1 MNGATLR
8 MGDPMTSSG
17 NGIEQHRQH
26 WLSRMQVINW
36 GVFDG
41 YQDIRFT
48 RKGTLLTGSS
58 GAGKSSLLDA
68 LSVAFLSQ
76 RRRNFNAS
84 SDKSSGPAPQSSQRS
99 VDKYI
104 RGMVGDV
111 QNPGERA
118 QKKFLRPDGAAWS
131 AIAVTYSGSNGSV
144 ITGLVLK
151 WLQAGQESNA
161 SSFYAIINDDAD
173 IKNLCDAWAVSGFA
187 KSVFEK
193 AGWQCRRKDE
203 GWYLDTLYGA
213 IGLTGTSSALDLLG
227 KAKSLKSVGG
237 LEDFVREYM
246 LDEPESLK
254 ELSVAL
260 EQIDPLV
267 QARDALSVARK
278 KLERLRN
285 IEDIHQT
292 YVSESAQLSTIHL
305 LERYTVAA
313 WVDQQRLSQIPPEIE
328 RLDGEINRIGVESQA
343 IADRQTILDGRRREV
358 FNTIASINGDLAPL
372 QTALNNARART
383 QEVSAARTR
392 YDEVLW
398 DLEFPPAETSEDFQ
412 SLRAESLTAIGNI
425 TAQLTALQTHIID
438 VLAPTKAAAGDQLRA
453 AAAELKR
460 VEANGL
466 TVPDAEDRMRGEI
479 AQALGLN
486 PDQLPYVCELLDLR
500 PDRARWRK
508 AVEKVLRGTGLALL
522 VPERHHRAALRYVND
537 RNMRGYLRIE
547 KVTADI
553 PVAEAPRNTLAGC
566 LQLTDPRHECARAA
580 AQLVASQGDYVLV
593 DSPDEFPNHRR
604 AVTDEGLRKE
614 SERRS
619 VKDDRREFR
628 PSEYIFQGNIAEKI
642 AALREELAEAQ
653 ERYKQTEGELA
664 EIDTKVVGLR
674 KKGSLWESLSQFDQ
688 FSKVDLVSAEA
699 DERALQRQLDVLM
712 AENPDLSAL
721 EEQAEEYGQEISNL
735 SRQRARLD
743 VESETHDTRRTALL
757 NVQESLRP
765 AEVGDHSRKAIE
777 SYLPELSHT
786 LDLLNAGPYV
796 GELWRIIST
805 DQQRLEVN
813 VNRLRKDL
821 DTIIRNF
828 DGDFPEAIPNDS
840 SDLDEKVH
848 DYVALWRR
856 IKDREVA
863 EAEEQMLLLITEQA
877 PHAILRLY
885 QLADDEAQRIHDQIN
900 RVNTGLASVEFAPGT
915 ILKLCAEDKQLAAAM
930 QFNEIAR
937 RISGRIPAVKNR
949 DQKAI
954 FDQYQDILELRNR
967 LASEQS
973 EDKRWKADALDVRNR
988 FIFYCAEYDKDNL
1001 LTPKTTYNNA
1011 TAKSGGEQEKL
1022 MAFCLAGALSY
1033 NLADHASGDSR
1044 PVFAQ
1049 LMIDEAFSKS
1059 DPDFARQSL
1068 SAFRRFGFQLVIVA
1082 TVQNTTVIQPY
1093 IDGVVMVSKNKEERA
1108 STQTVTVQRLT
1119 ELRKEAAAAV
1129 RQQPVG

>member
-1 MNGATLR
+1 MTTNGSVVHL
-8 MGDPMTSSG
+8 P
-17 NGIEQHRQH
+17 RQH

-41 YQDIRFT
+41 YHDIPYT
-48 RKGTLLTGSS
+48 RTGTLLTGSS

-84 SDKSSGPAPQSSQRS
+84 SDKSGGHAPQSSQRS

-111 QNPGERA
+111 QNPGERVR
-118 QKKFLRPDGAAWS
+118 KKFLRPDGAAWS
-131 AIAVTYSGSNGSV
+131 AIAVTYSGSTGSV

-161 SSFYAIINDDAD
+161 SSLYAIINADVD
-173 IKNLCDAWAVSGFA
+173 IKDACDAWAVSGFS

-213 IGLTGTSSALDLLG
+213 IGLTGASAALDLLG

-254 ELSVAL
+254 ELNTAL
-260 EQIDPLV
+260 EQINPLV
-267 QARDALSVARK
+267 QARDALSVARR

-285 IEDIHQT
+285 IEENHT
-292 YVSESAQLSTIHL
+292 NYVSESAQLATIHL
-305 LERYTVAA
+305 LERHTVVA
-313 WVDQQRLSQIPPEIE
+313 WMDQQRLAQIPPEIE
-328 RLDGEINRIGVESQA
+328 RLDAEIDRIGGETQEL
-343 IADRQTILDGRRREV
+343 ADRQTLLDARRREV
-358 FNTIASINGDLAPL
+358 FNVIASINSDLAPL
-372 QTALNNARART
+372 QSALNSARART
-383 QEVSAARTR
+383 QEVSAARTV

-398 DLEFPPAETSEDFQ
+398 DLEFPPAETAEDFE
-412 SLRAESLTAIGNI
+412 SLRVESLAAIGNI
-425 TAQLTALQTHIID
+425 TAQLTVLQTRMID
-438 VLAPTKAAAGDQLRA
+438 VLAPAKSAAGDQLRA
-453 AAAELKR
+453 ATEELKR
-460 VEANGL
+460 VEARGS
-466 TVPDAEDRMRGEI
+466 TVPRDADRMRGEI

-486 PDQLPYVCELLDLR
+486 PSQLPYVCELMDLR

-508 AVEKVLRGTGLALL
+508 AVERVLRGTGLALL
-522 VPERHHRAALRYVND
+522 VPERHHRAALRYAND
-537 RNMRGYLRIE
+537 HNMRGYLWIE
-547 KVTADI
+547 KVTSDLPASE
-553 PVAEAPRNTLAGC
+553 PPRNTLAGC
-566 LQLTDPRHECARAA
+566 LQLIDPRHEGARTAA
-580 AQLVASQGDYVLV
+580 HLIAQKGDYTLV
-593 DSPDEFPNHRR
+593 DSTEEFAHHRR
-604 AVTDEGLRKE
+604 AVTDQGLRKE
-614 SERRS
+614 SEKRS
-619 VKDDRREFR
+619 IKDDRGDLS
-628 PSEYIFQGNIAEKI
+628 PSAYIFQGNIAEKI
-642 AALREELAEAQ
+642 AALREELDEARERFDQAEKA
-653 ERYKQTEGELA
+653 LA
-664 EIDTKVVGLR
+664 EIDAKVAGLR
-674 KKGSLWESLSQFDQ
+674 TKSALWEKLSQFDR
-688 FSKVDLVSAEA
+688 FRKVDLVSAEA
-699 DERALQRQLDVLM
+699 EEQALQRQLDALM

-721 EEQAEEYGQEISNL
+721 EAEAEKYKDDITALSN
-735 SRQRARLD
+735 RQARLEL
-743 VESETHDTRRTALL
+743 ESEDHDTRRTKLL
-757 NVQESLRP
+757 NLQETLQP
-765 AEVGDHSRKAIE
+765 AAVGEHSRKAIE
-777 SYLPELSHT
+777 TYLPQLSHT
-786 LDLLNAGPYV
+786 LDLLDPGPYV
-796 GELWRIIST
+796 TELWRIIST

-813 VNRLRKDL
+813 VNRLRRDL
-821 DTIIRNF
+821 ETIIRNF
-828 DGDFPEAIPNDS
+828 DIDFPEAIPNDS

-885 QLADDEAQRIHDQIN
+885 QLADDEAQRIQDQIN
-900 RVNTGLASVEFAPGT
+900 RVNVGLASVDFAPGT
-915 ILKLCAEDKQLAAAM
+915 ILKLCAEDKQLTAAM

-937 RISGRIPAVKNR
+937 RISARIPAVSNR
-949 DQKAI
+949 NEKAI
-954 FDQYQDILELRNR
+954 FEQYQDILELRNR

-973 EDKRWKADALDVRNR
+973 EDGRWKADALDVRNR
-988 FIFYCAEYDKDNL
+988 FIFYCAEYDKDDL
-1001 LTPKTTYNNA
+1001 LTPQATYTNA

-1033 NLADHASGDSR
+1033 NLADHDSGDSR

-1093 IDGVVMVSKNKEERA
+1093 VDSVVMVSKNTDERA
-1108 STQTVTVQRLT
+1108 SAQTVTVQRLT
-1119 ELRKEAAAAV
+1119 ELRKEAAAAAAS
-1129 RQQPVG
+1129 QPAG

>member
-1 MNGATLR
+1 
-8 MGDPMTSSG
+8 MTTSG
-17 NGIEQHRQH
+17 GVIQPPRQH

-41 YQDIRFT
+41 YHDIEFSRT
-48 RKGTLLTGSS
+48 GTLLTGSS

-84 SDKSSGPAPQSSQRS
+84 SDKSSGHAPQSSQRS

-118 QKKFLRPDGAAWS
+118 RKKFLRPNGAAWS
-131 AIAVTYSGSNGSV
+131 AIAVTYSGSHGLV

-161 SSFYAIINDDAD
+161 SSFYAIINAD
-173 IKNLCDAWAVSGFA
+173 IEIKDSCDAWAVSGFS

-203 GWYLDTLYGA
+203 GWYLDALYSATGLSGA
-213 IGLTGTSSALDLLG
+213 SSALDLLG

-246 LDEPESLK
+246 LDEPECLK
-254 ELSVAL
+254 ELNTAL
-260 EQIDPLV
+260 EQINPLV
-267 QARDALSVARK
+267 QARDALSVARR

-285 IEDIHQT
+285 IEEIHQT

-313 WVDQQRLSQIPPEIE
+313 WVDHQRLAQMPPEIE
-328 RLDGEINRIGVESQA
+328 RLDVEIDRIGGESQA
-343 IADRQTILDGRRREV
+343 IADRQSVLDARRREV
-358 FNTIASINGDLAPL
+358 FNVIASINSDLAPL
-372 QTALNNARART
+372 QTALNSARVRT
-383 QEVSAARTR
+383 QEVSDARSR
-392 YDEVLW
+392 YDQVLF
-398 DLEFPPAETSEDFQ
+398 DLGFPPAETAEDFE
-412 SLRAESLTAIGNI
+412 SLRAESLSAIGNI
-425 TAQLTALQTHIID
+425 TAQVDALHTHMID
-438 VLAPTKAAAGDQLRA
+438 VLAPAKSAAGDQFRA
-453 AAAELKR
+453 AADELKR
-460 VEANGL
+460 VEAKGS
-466 TVPDAEDRMRGEI
+466 TVPPDADRMRGEI
-479 AQALGLN
+479 AQALGLQ
-486 PDQLPYVCELLDLR
+486 PGQLPYVCELMDLR
-500 PDRARWRK
+500 PDRSRWRK

-522 VPERHHRAALRYVND
+522 VPERHHRPALRYAND
-537 RNMRGYLRIE
+537 HNMRGYLRIE
-547 KVTADI
+547 KVTSDLPASE
-553 PVAEAPRNTLAGC
+553 PPRNTLAGC
-566 LQLTDPRHECARAA
+566 LQLTDPRHECARTAA
-580 AQLVASQGDYVLV
+580 HLIAQQGDYTLV
-593 DSPDEFPNHRR
+593 DSTEEFAHHRR
-604 AVTDEGLRKE
+604 AVTDQGLRKE

-619 VKDDRREFR
+619 IKDDRHDLR
-628 PSEYIFQGNIAEKI
+628 PSAYIFQGNIAEKI
-642 AALREELAEAQ
+642 AALRDELDEARERFYQAEKA
-653 ERYKQTEGELA
+653 LA
-664 EIDTKVVGLR
+664 EIDAKMGGLR
-674 KKGSLWESLSQFDQ
+674 TKSSLWEKVSQFER
-688 FSKVDLVSAEA
+688 FSNVDLVSAEA
-699 DERALQRQLDVLM
+699 DERALQRQVDALM
-712 AENPDLSAL
+712 AENPDLPAL
-721 EEQAEEYGQEISNL
+721 EAEAERYGQEIENL
-735 SRQRARLD
+735 GRHRARLEL
-743 VESETHDTRRTALL
+743 ESEDHDTRRTKLL
-757 NVQESLRP
+757 DLQEVLRP
-765 AEVGDHSRKAIE
+765 SAVGEHSRKAIE
-777 SYLPELSHT
+777 SYLPQLSHS
-786 LDLLNAGPYV
+786 LDLLDPGPYV
-796 GELWRIIST
+796 AELWRVIST

-821 DTIIRNF
+821 ETIIRNF
-828 DGDFPEAIPNDS
+828 DIDFPEAIPNDS

-863 EAEEQMLLLITEQA
+863 EAEEQMMLLITEQA

-885 QLADDEAQRIHDQIN
+885 QLADDEAQRIQDQIN
-900 RVNTGLASVEFAPGT
+900 RVNVGLASVDFAPGT
-915 ILKLCAEDKQLAAAM
+915 ILKLCAEDKQLTAAV

-937 RISGRIPAVKNR
+937 RISARIPAVSNR
-949 DQKAI
+949 DEKAI

-973 EDKRWKADALDVRNR
+973 EDRRWKADALDVRNR
-988 FIFYCAEYDKDNL
+988 FIFYCAEYDKDDP
-1001 LTPKTTYNNA
+1001 LTPKTTYTNA

-1033 NLADHASGDSR
+1033 NLADHDSGDSR

-1093 IDGVVMVSKNKEERA
+1093 IDSVVMVSKNRDERA

-1119 ELRKEAAAAV
+1119 ELRKEAAVATA
-1129 RQQPVG
+1129 REPVG

>member
-1 MNGATLR
+1 
-8 MGDPMTSSG
+8 
-17 NGIEQHRQH
+17 
-26 WLSRMQVINW
+26 MQVINW

-41 YQDIRFT
+41 YHDIEFT
-48 RKGTLLTGSS
+48 RMGTLLTGSS

-84 SDKSSGPAPQSSQRS
+84 SDKSSGHAPQSSQRS

-118 QKKFLRPDGAAWS
+118 RKKFLRPDGAAWS

-161 SSFYAIINDDAD
+161 SSFYAIIDAD
-173 IKNLCDAWAVSGFA
+173 VEIREICDEWAVSGFS

-193 AGWQCRRKDE
+193 AAWQCRRKDE

-213 IGLTGTSSALDLLG
+213 IGLSGASSALDLLG

-254 ELSVAL
+254 ELNTSL

-267 QARDALSVARK
+267 QARDALSVARR

-285 IEDIHQT
+285 IEDTHQT

-305 LERYTVAA
+305 LEHYTVAA
-313 WVDQQRLSQIPPEIE
+313 WVDHQRIAQIPPEIE
-328 RLDGEINRIGVESQA
+328 RLDADIDRIGAETQA
-343 IADRQTILDGRRREV
+343 IADRQSILDARRREI
-358 FNTIASINGDLAPL
+358 FNAIASINSDLAPL
-372 QTALNNARART
+372 QTALSTARVRT
-383 QEVSAARTR
+383 EEVSAARSA

-398 DLEFPPAETSEDFQ
+398 DLEFPPAETAEDFD
-412 SLRAESLTAIGNI
+412 SLRVESLAQMGTI
-425 TAQLTALQTHIID
+425 TAQLTAFQTHMID
-438 VLAPTKAAAGDQLRA
+438 VLAPAKSAAGDQFRA
-453 AAAELKR
+453 AANELKR
-460 VEANGL
+460 VEAKGSA
-466 TVPDAEDRMRGEI
+466 VPPDPDRMRSEI
-479 AQALGLN
+479 SQALGLQ
-486 PDQLPYVCELLDLR
+486 PGQLPYVCELMDLR
-500 PDRARWRK
+500 PDRSRWRK

-522 VPERHHRAALRYVND
+522 VPERHHRAALRYAND
-537 RNMRGYLRIE
+537 HNMRGYLRIE
-547 KVTADI
+547 KVTSDLAASE
-553 PVAEAPRNTLAGC
+553 PPRNTLAGC
-566 LQLTDPRHECARAA
+566 LQLTDPRHECAGTAT
-580 AQLVASQGDYVLV
+580 QLIGEQGDYTLV
-593 DSPDEFPNHRR
+593 GSTDEFAHHRR
-604 AVTDEGLRKE
+604 AVTDQGLRKE
-614 SERRS
+614 SEKRS
-619 VKDDRREFR
+619 VKDDRRELR

-642 AALREELAEAQ
+642 AALRSDVEEAQ
-653 ERYKQTEGELA
+653 ERFNRAEEALA
-664 EIDTKVVGLR
+664 EIDAKTIGLR
-674 KKGSLWESLSQFDQ
+674 KQGSLWEKLSQFDR
-688 FSKVDLVSAEA
+688 FSKVDAASAEA
-699 DERALQRQLDVLM
+699 DERALQRQLDALL

-721 EEQAEEYGQEISNL
+721 EAEAENYGHEIESL
-735 SRQRARLD
+735 SGRRARLEL
-743 VESETHDTRRTALL
+743 ESEAYDARRTKLL
-757 NVQESLRP
+757 LLQETLRP
-765 AEVGDHSRKAIE
+765 AAVGEHSRKAIE
-777 SYLPELSHT
+777 AYLPELSHT
-786 LDLLNAGPYV
+786 LDLLEVNPYV
-796 GELWRIIST
+796 AELWRIIST

-813 VNRLRKDL
+813 VNRLRRDL
-821 DTIIRNF
+821 EGIIRNF
-828 DGDFPEAIPNDS
+828 DIDFPEAIPNDS

-885 QLADDEAQRIHDQIN
+885 QLADDEAQRIQDQID
-900 RVNTGLASVEFAPGT
+900 RVNVGLASVDFAPGT
-915 ILKLCAEDKQLAAAM
+915 ILKLCAEDKHLTAVM
-930 QFNEIAR
+930 QFNEMAR
-937 RISGRIPAVKNR
+937 RISARIPAVSNR
-949 DQKAI
+949 DEKAI

-967 LASEQS
+967 MASEQS
-973 EDKRWKADALDVRNR
+973 EDRRWKADALDVRNR
-988 FIFYCAEYDKDNL
+988 FIFYCAEYDKDDL
-1001 LTPKTTYNNA
+1001 LTPKTTYTNA

-1033 NLADHASGDSR
+1033 NLADHDSRDSR

-1068 SAFRRFGFQLVIVA
+1068 SAFRQFGFQLVIVA

-1093 IDGVVMVSKNKEERA
+1093 IDSVAMVSKNRDERA
-1108 STQTVTVQRLT
+1108 SAQTVTVQRLT
-1119 ELRKEAAAAV
+1119 ELRKEAAAATA
-1129 RQQPVG
+1129 RQPVG